1 MSNLPYKNPLS
12 SVQVNGSQTVPRR
25 KNYGVTYSVSNTGG
39 YMEVYN
45 LSDLVYETPEYGQV
59 QFTGN
64 TIPINFYKGSGTTF
78 SQNVLILNSDN
89 ISSGRRRLGMLVYVY
104 ETDEI
109 YQYYI
114 PNYDSLW
121 SAATGSTGI
130 GGPTV
135 VQSDFGTTVKN
146 FGCIPILILRPRS
159 THPV

>member
-1 MSNLPYKNPLS
+1 MSNLPYKNPIS
-12 SVQVNGSQTVPRR
+12 PVQVSGSQTVPRR
-25 KNYGVTYSVSNTGG
+25 KNFGVTYSVSNTGG

-45 LSDLVYETPEYGQV
+45 LTDLIYQIPNFGQI

-64 TIPINFYKGSGTTF
+64 TIPINFFKGSGTTF
-78 SQNVLILNSDN
+78 SQNVLTLNSDN

-104 ETDEI
+104 ETDEV

-121 SAATGSTGI
+121 NAATGSTGI

-135 VQSDFGTTVKN
+135 
-146 FGCIPILILRPRS
+146 
-159 THPV
+159 